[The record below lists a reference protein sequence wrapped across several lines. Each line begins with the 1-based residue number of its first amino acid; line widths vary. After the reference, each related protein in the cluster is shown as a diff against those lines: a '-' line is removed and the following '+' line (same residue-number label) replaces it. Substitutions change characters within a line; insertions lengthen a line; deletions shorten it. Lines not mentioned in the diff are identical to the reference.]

1 MRRWPN
7 LVERKPQHLPSS
19 RAKAVTEAAVD
30 AWLAKVTAKFAELGL
45 NELTPEELS
54 ERLWNCDETAFATDV
69 ASQKILARKGAK
81 NVHETGGGSGRE
93 YITVL
98 GCGSASGVR
107 LPPYTVY
114 KGKNMWSNWMVG
126 GPAGTLYNTSQ
137 SGWMEQHH
145 FLEWFKKLFLPA
157 IANLLENGSVVLF
170 VDGHISHV
178 SIELIQ
184 LARER
189 GVVLFCLPSHTTHVL
204 QPLDVAVYGPVKKS
218 WRKILKEYK
227 METCAAKVD
236 KTVFPSLL
244 RRLWEES
251 FQPEHLKAGFRRAG
265 LCPVSKDAIPR
276 SSYAP
281 SLQETTTITP
291 TVQVTGCN
299 SGNHTVHIQ
308 MSCCECFHQTHITPV
323 RVYLRGYFAISSDRS
338 RQRRRQQEER

>member
-1 MRRWPN
+1 M
-7 LVERKPQHLPSS
+7 PSS
-19 RAKAVTEAAVD
+19 RTKAVTEAAVD

-69 ASQKILARKGAK
+69 ASQKILARKDTK

-98 GCGSASGVR
+98 GCGSASGIR
-107 LPPYTVY
+107 LPSYTVY
-114 KGKNMWSNWMVG
+114 KRKNKWSNWMVG

-189 GVVLFCLPSHTTHVL
+189 GVVLFCPPITHNACSPAPRFCSIWTSEEELEKNFEGV
-204 QPLDVAVYGPVKKS
+204 QNGDMCSKGGQN
-218 WRKILKEYK
+218 
-227 METCAAKVD
+227 
-236 KTVFPSLL
+236 SL
-244 RRLWEES
+244 S
-251 FQPEHLKAGFRRAG
+251 QSSTKALGGIFSTR
-265 LCPVSKDAIPR
+265 
-276 SSYAP
+276 
-281 SLQETTTITP
+281 TP
-291 TVQVTGCN
+291 
-299 SGNHTVHIQ
+299 
-308 MSCCECFHQTHITPV
+308 
-323 RVYLRGYFAISSDRS
+323 
-338 RQRRRQQEER
+338 